1 MTTAQ
6 ITRPGT
12 IANLVDRHQTAQG
25 LTDLQ
30 LANAIGYEKGIV
42 ISLIKQ
48 ATMRLPINKA
58 PALARALSL
67 PPAEVL
73 RLVLTEQAPELLAT
87 LDEVFD
93 PLKLTGTE
101 VNLITH
107 LRRLSAGRES
117 APIVFEGAGV
127 IALVMAGQQ

>member
-1 MTTAQ
+1 MTTAC
-6 ITRPGT
+6 ITQPGT
-12 IANLVDRHQTAQG
+12 IANLVERHQAEQG
-25 LTDLQ
+25 LTDVQ
-30 LANAIGYEKGIV
+30 LANAIGYKAVV
-42 ISLIKQ
+42 ISMIKQ

-67 PPAEVL
+67 DPADVL

-101 VNLITH
+101 VNLIKH
-107 LRRLSAGRES
+107 LRRLAAGRES
-117 APIVFEGAGV
+117 APIVFEGGGV
-127 IALVMAGQQ
+127 IALVMAGQ